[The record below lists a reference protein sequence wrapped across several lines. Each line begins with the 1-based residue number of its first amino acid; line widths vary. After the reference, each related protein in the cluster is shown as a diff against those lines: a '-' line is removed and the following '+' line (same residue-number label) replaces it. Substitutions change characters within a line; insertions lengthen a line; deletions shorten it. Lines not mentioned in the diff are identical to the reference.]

1 MKKTLLS
8 LLICAALA
16 LSGCGARQG
25 HADSAALQVAATT
38 YPVYLLTQAVTEG
51 IDGVEVKLVI
61 DQQVSCLH
69 NYTLTMQDME
79 AVEKADVLVENGAG
93 LEDFLDDVLD
103 GRDVIDA
110 STGISLLDGDAHDD
124 DDGHDHAELEHD
136 HVHEEDPHIWMDPRN
151 AAVMVQNIA
160 AGLAEADP
168 ERADEYRA
176 NARATADRA
185 DLLSSGDAGQAG
197 RQPL

>member
-51 IDGVEVKLVI
+51 IDGVEGKLVI

-69 NYTLTMQDME
+69 NYTRSAMQTAACFRPWKRPMYWWKT
-79 AVEKADVLVENGAG
+79 AQGWRI
-93 LEDFLDDVLD
+93 FWMMCWTD
-103 GRDVIDA
+103 G
-110 STGISLLDGDAHDD
+110 T
-124 DDGHDHAELEHD
+124 
-136 HVHEEDPHIWMDPRN
+136 
-151 AAVMVQNIA
+151 
-160 AGLAEADP
+160 
-168 ERADEYRA
+168 
-176 NARATADRA
+176 
-185 DLLSSGDAGQAG
+185 
-197 RQPL
+197 